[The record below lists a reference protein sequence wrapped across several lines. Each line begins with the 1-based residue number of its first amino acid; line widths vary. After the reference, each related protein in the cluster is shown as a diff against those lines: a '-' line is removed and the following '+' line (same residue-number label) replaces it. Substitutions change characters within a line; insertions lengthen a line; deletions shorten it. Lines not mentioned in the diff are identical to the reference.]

1 MKPVATM
8 VATAV
13 LLLAGLIGPF
23 GEAGAA
29 AAAADPAVDRAPGVA
44 LRLDLT
50 DMAPRVVT
58 ATGPDTLT
66 IVGTLVNT
74 GTEPVEQLRARVQ
87 RSNPLTTEGTLR
99 DALDGNAATDAA
111 TPQFQP
117 IADSLAPGTSIP
129 VRLSVPL
136 RGDPT
141 EGLALSQTGV
151 HEILVNINAAP
162 VGGQRARVAAVRML
176 LPVQSLPADGTS
188 SRIGTTTTA
197 AGIPFSM
204 LYPITDRPH
213 RLSTVPGQRVLL
225 DDDSLATSFAAGGR
239 LNGLVTAVSEEAPP
253 NSPVRVATCLAIDP
267 ELVATAAAM
276 RGGYD
281 VRQPDNTV
289 RPGAGADAARRWL
302 EQLGVIARGGCV
314 IALPYADADL
324 VALTR
329 GGLSEAATQ
338 AVTDGRDVL
347 GDQELLQNPS
357 ALPPIT
363 WPADGAIDDSTLAAV
378 TKAGDR
384 ALVLSADAVEQ
395 GRTRQSTGL
404 VTIAGTDRY
413 ALLTDPLLSEAARA
427 PQTPPAGVGIG
438 EAAATTSPTG
448 TNSPLAT
455 QDTIGTLAFRVLT
468 AGRTATASSPMVL
481 APPRVWS
488 AEGIGARALLAAAG
502 RMMEQGGLVPRGL
515 VDVLRTGP
523 TTASDERT
531 LDYPAAD
538 GGREI
543 PGTAVDQIR
552 GAGESLADLAS
563 AATEPDPGAVGVG
576 PDEAFTP
583 VRRELVRPAS
593 AAYRSAPAD
602 AEAAAQQGNDQVD
615 GLRGLVAVVE
625 PPIPFS
631 LGTSDAPLPLTV
643 VNGLPVPVRVRVE
656 LSPASGLQVAP
667 IAEQRIPP
675 LGRRQL
681 SVNAKVTRSG
691 QFTVD
696 ASVIT
701 PGGRQLG
708 EASRLKVVSTA
719 YGTITLWL
727 TATAGA
733 LLVALVARRVIRRR
747 RGDPDHPHG
756 PDLPPD
762 PPSDPPDRPQ
772 DPRRGPVPDRLPDLP
787 PDRPQDHLP
796 GPLQDHPEAVPDLPA
811 GAPTDPF
818 PRPGPGARPGPPRT
832 PIPGR

>member
-1 MKPVATM
+1 MKPVAAM

-13 LLLAGLIGPF
+13 LMLAGLMGPF
-23 GEAGAA
+23 GGTGAA
-29 AAAADPAVDRAPGVA
+29 AAAAAPAVDRVPGVS

-50 DMAPRVVT
+50 DMTPRVVT

-66 IVGTLVNT
+66 IVGNLVNT
-74 GTEPVEQLRARVQ
+74 GDEPVEQLRARVQ
-87 RSNPLTTEGTLR
+87 RSNPLTTEGGIR
-99 DALDGNAATDAA
+99 DALDGNAATDAV

-117 IADSLAPGTSIP
+117 IADALAPGASIP

-136 RGDPT
+136 RGAPT
-141 EGLALSQTGV
+141 DGLALSQTGV
-151 HEILVNINAAP
+151 HEILVNVNAAP

-176 LPVQSLPADGTS
+176 LPVQSLPADATGGRVGSTVP
-188 SRIGTTTTA
+188 A
-197 AGIPFSM
+197 AAIPFSM
-204 LYPITDRPH
+204 LYPISDRPH
-213 RLSTVPGQRVLL
+213 RLSTVPGQRTLL
-225 DDDSLATSFAAGGR
+225 ADDSLATSFAAGGR
-239 LNGLVTAVSEEAPP
+239 LNGLVSAIAEQAPP
-253 NSPVRVATCLAIDP
+253 NSPLRVATCLAIDP
-267 ELVATAAAM
+267 DLVDTAAAM
-276 RGGYD
+276 RDGYD
-281 VRQPDNTV
+281 VRQPDDTV
-289 RPGAGADAARRWL
+289 RPGTGSDAARRWL

-329 GGLSEAATQ
+329 GGLGAAASQ
-338 AVTDGRDVL
+338 AITDGREAL
-347 GDQELLQNPS
+347 TEPGLLDIPS
-357 ALPPIT
+357 ALPPVT
-363 WPADGAIDDSTLAAV
+363 WPADGAIDEPTLGAI

-395 GRTRQSTGL
+395 GRTRQSNGL
-404 VTIAGTDRY
+404 VGIAGTDRY
-413 ALLTDPLLSEAARA
+413 ALLTDPLLTAAARA
-427 PQTPPAGVGIG
+427 PQPPVAGVGIG

-448 TNSPLAT
+448 TSSPLAT
-455 QDTIGTLAFRVLT
+455 QDTIGTLAFRVLS
-468 AGRTATASSPMVL
+468 AGRGPTTSSPMVL
-481 APPRVWS
+481 APPRQWS
-488 AEGIGARALLAAAG
+488 AEGNGARALLTTAE
-502 RMMEQGGLVPRGL
+502 RLMEQGGLVPRGL

-523 TTASDERT
+523 AAGADERA
-531 LDYPAAD
+531 LDYPTAAAD
-538 GGREI
+538 REI
-543 PGTAVDQIR
+543 PGSAVDAIR
-552 GAGESLADLAS
+552 EAGEGLADLVS
-563 AATEPDPGAVGVG
+563 AADEHEPGTVGVG
-576 PDEAFTP
+576 PEEAFTP

-593 AAYRSAPAD
+593 AALRGAPVDAD
-602 AEAAAQQGNDQVD
+602 AAARQGRDRID
-615 GLRGLVAVVE
+615 ELRDLVSVVE

-643 VNGLPVPVRVRVE
+643 VNGLPVPIRVRVE
-656 LSPASGLQVAP
+656 LSPTAGLQVAP

-696 ASVIT
+696 AWVIT
-701 PGGRQLG
+701 PGGQQLG
-708 EASRLKVVSTA
+708 TPSRLKVVSTA

-762 PPSDPPDRPQ
+762 PPSDPPPGPSDRPP

-787 PDRPQDHLP
+787 QD
-796 GPLQDHPEAVPDLPA
+796 PLAVPRPPA
-811 GAPTDPF
+811 AAPTDPF
-818 PRPGPGARPGPPRT
+818 PRPGPGAHPGPSRS